1 MALSEE
7 KPIIVQSDGTILLD
21 VHSSNFEA
29 ARDDISV
36 FAELEKSPE
45 HIHTY
50 SISPISLWNA
60 ASAGIPTDQV
70 IKRLKKWSRFAIPEN
85 VLFQIEDSGSLF
97 GKLVLVETNSPG
109 TLLLKVENIILYNS
123 LLAVKKLEKLL
134 MPAPGE
140 NGFFVRT
147 LDRGTVKQELI
158 NLGYPVKDNIPLR
171 AGEPWSSSSGK
182 PQQGARSL

>member
-1 MALSEE
+1 MALTEE

-21 VHSSNFEA
+21 VHSPNFEA

-36 FAELEKSPE
+36 FAELIKSPE

-60 ASAGIPTDQV
+60 ASAGIPTAQV

-97 GKLVLVETNSPG
+97 GKLVLVETDNPDN
-109 TLLLKVENIILYNS
+109 LLLKVENDILYKS
-123 LLAVKKLEKLL
+123 IFAVKKLEKLL
-134 MPAPGE
+134 MPVPGE
-140 NGFFVRT
+140 NAFLVNV

-158 NLGYPVKDNIPLR
+158 N
-171 AGEPWSSSSGK
+171 
-182 PQQGARSL
+182 